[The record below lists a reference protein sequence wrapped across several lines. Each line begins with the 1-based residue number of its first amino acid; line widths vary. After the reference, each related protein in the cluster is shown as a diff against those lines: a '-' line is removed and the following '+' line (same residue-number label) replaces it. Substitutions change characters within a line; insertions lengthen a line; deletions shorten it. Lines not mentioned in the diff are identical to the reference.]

1 MKTRGITPAFGVEV
15 LGVKLPALSDA
26 GFAELHALWKANG
39 AMLVRGQQAMT
50 DAQFEAFSKRFGEL
64 DPPPNQGVGRKNVPG
79 FPDLYVVSNEL
90 DQSGE
95 PVGALGY
102 SEAVWH
108 TDMSYLPV
116 PPIASMLWSIRLPAW
131 GGNTWVAGMCA
142 AYENL
147 PAALK
152 ERAKKLWIKHDGTRD
167 SGGNL
172 RKGVEDDPNP
182 RTAKGHPHPA
192 VIRDPGTGKPALFL
206 GRRPR
211 AYVMGLDSRR
221 IRGGARRAVEARHP
235 AEQRLRAQV
244 AGRRRPDLEQL
255 QHDAP
260 PRRVRQEY
268 DPSHASQPDQ
278 GHEHACRLLRLARSS
293 SSAAASAAC
302 MPRKACA
309 RRRSS

>member
-1 MKTRGITPAFGVEV
+1 MQTMQIGKLKPSFGAAVE
-15 LGVKLPALSDA
+15 GVSLASLDER
-26 GFAELHALWKANG
+26 GFAEIHGLWKAHG

-90 DQSGE
+90 DAGGE
-95 PVGALGY
+95 PLGALGY

-116 PPIASMLWSIRLPAW
+116 PPIASMLLARKLPAW
-131 GGNTWVAGMCA
+131 GGNTWAASMCA

-152 ERAKKLWIKHDGTRD
+152 ERIRTLKIKHDGTRD

-172 RKGVEDDPNP
+172 RKGVQDDPNP
-182 RTAKGHPHPA
+182 MTSRGHPHPA

-211 AYVMGLDSRR
+211 AYVMGLPLEESEKLLDELWKHAFRPENTYEHRWQVGDVLIWSNYSTMHKRDEFDKNTIRR
-221 IRGGARRAVEARHP
+221 MHRSQIKGTAAP
-235 AEQRLRAQV
+235 AA
-244 AGRRRPDLEQL
+244 
-255 QHDAP
+255 
-260 PRRVRQEY
+260 Y
-268 DPSHASQPDQ
+268 FS
-278 GHEHACRLLRLARSS
+278 
-293 SSAAASAAC
+293 
-302 MPRKACA
+302 
-309 RRRSS
+309 

>member
-1 MKTRGITPAFGVEV
+1 MQTMQIGKLKESFGVAVEGV
-15 LGVKLPALSDA
+15 SLSKLNDPEFSELLG
-26 GFAELHALWKANG
+26 LWKAHG

-79 FPDLYVVSNEL
+79 FPNLYVVSNEL
-90 DQSGE
+90 DAGGE
-95 PVGALGY
+95 PLGALGY

-116 PPIASMLWSIRLPAW
+116 PPIASMLLARKLPAW
-131 GGNTWVAGMCA
+131 GGNTWAASMCA

-147 PAALK
+147 PAKLK
-152 ERAKKLWIKHDGTRD
+152 ERIRTLKIKHDGTRD

-182 RTAKGHPHPA
+182 VTSRGHPHPA

-211 AYVMGLDSRR
+211 AYVMGLPVEESEALLDELWRYAFKPANTYEHHWQVGDVLIWSNYSTMHKRDEFDKNTIRR
-221 IRGGARRAVEARHP
+221 MHRSQIKGTAAP
-235 AEQRLRAQV
+235 AA
-244 AGRRRPDLEQL
+244 
-255 QHDAP
+255 
-260 PRRVRQEY
+260 Y
-268 DPSHASQPDQ
+268 FS
-278 GHEHACRLLRLARSS
+278 
-293 SSAAASAAC
+293 
-302 MPRKACA
+302 
-309 RRRSS
+309 

>member
-15 LGVKLPALSDA
+15 LDVRLPALSDA
-26 GFAELHALWKANG
+26 EFAELHALWKANG

-182 RTAKGHPHPA
+182 RTAKGQPHPA

-211 AYVMGLDSRR
+211 AYVVGLEIAESEAVLDELWKYGIQPNNVYEHKWQVGDVLIWSNYSTMHRR
-221 IRGGARRAVEARHP
+221 DEFDKNTVRRMHRSQIKGTSTP
-235 AEQRLRAQV
+235 V
-244 AGRRRPDLEQL
+244 AYF
-255 QHDAP
+255 A
-260 PRRVRQEY
+260 
-268 DPSHASQPDQ
+268 
-278 GHEHACRLLRLARSS
+278 
-293 SSAAASAAC
+293 
-302 MPRKACA
+302 
-309 RRRSS
+309 